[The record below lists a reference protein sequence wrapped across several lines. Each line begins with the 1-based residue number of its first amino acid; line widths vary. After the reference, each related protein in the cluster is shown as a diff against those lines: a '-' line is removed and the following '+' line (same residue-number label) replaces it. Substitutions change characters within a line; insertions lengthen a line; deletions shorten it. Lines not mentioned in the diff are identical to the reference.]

1 MPAEVRGVPLTL
13 HLHKNH
19 ERVQTVANV
28 AGALTPI
35 LYLSPADNQILYFPN
50 GNPIVMKLYDTAGN
64 ELPPSA
70 ELVLT
75 RIAPDGYTETVLAK
89 TIYQPWKL
97 TSLENQSDPKRQGL
111 LAFHFTDSA
120 LDAVAIQP
128 GYKLCI
134 KLKADTVVNW
144 NNANTQIFFS
154 VGEKVRQATF

>member
-1 MPAEVRGVPLTL
+1 MATEVRGVPLTL
-13 HLHKNH
+13 HIHKNH
-19 ERVQTVANV
+19 ERIKTMANV

-35 LYLSPADNQILYFPN
+35 LELSPADNQILYFPN
-50 GNPIVMKLYDTAGN
+50 GNPIVMKLYDTTGA

-75 RIAPDGYTETVLAK
+75 RVAPDGYTEVVLAK

-111 LAFHFTDSA
+111 LAFQFTDPS

-128 GYKLCI
+128 GYKLVI
-134 KLKADTVVNW
+134 KLKADSVVAW